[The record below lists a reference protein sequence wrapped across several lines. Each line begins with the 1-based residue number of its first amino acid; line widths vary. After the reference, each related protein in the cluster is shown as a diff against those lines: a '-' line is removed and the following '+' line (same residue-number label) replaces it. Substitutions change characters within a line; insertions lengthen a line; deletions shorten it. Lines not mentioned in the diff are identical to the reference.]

1 MKNFIK
7 SYHTVIGIILIL
19 YLIPVTALCGYFNQE
34 WSLFSYSLFF
44 CLFSSIFILFILKS
58 WESSIKFASR
68 EKAAPAPETFL
79 DEAFLVQAHQN
90 QDALAGAEDKIKG
103 LSKQLEEAQGETERL
118 REDKAQFLARKE
130 ELLQEL
136 AQLKKNIGEKLT
148 QKEILI
154 NEYQQTINDQRAVI
168 EKKQKQLDQ
177 LESKASDLTYEIKT
191 LLQLAETS
199 HSIPTPISEPALS
212 HKNVPTPPPKK
223 EPPIHSLESAQVQL
237 TRCLNIAQKLT
248 NSEHLSAAGSRFP
261 SFPNLAL
268 DQRRLFENLQGENNS
283 AIFVYSQKE
292 KKLLFANRQVQQLL
306 GWNPDKF
313 IQIFDDIIE
322 DGLEE
327 WKKNIYQITSKE
339 NKDVRLVLKAKT
351 GEDLLINCHMG
362 LIPSGIF
369 RNHVIG
375 VLYSEED

>member
-1 MKNFIK
+1 M
-7 SYHTVIGIILIL
+7 V
-19 YLIPVTALCGYFNQE
+19 ALCGYFNQD
-34 WSLFSYSLFF
+34 WTLFSYSLFF
-44 CLFSSIFILFILKS
+44 CLISSLFILFILKS
-58 WESSIKFASR
+58 WENSIKFISSENER
-68 EKAAPAPETFL
+68 APEAYL
-79 DEAFLVQAHQN
+79 DEAFLQQAHHN
-90 QDALAGAEDKIKG
+90 QDALAKAEEQIRDLTKN
-103 LSKQLEEAQGETERL
+103 LEERQAELELL
-118 REDKAQFLARKE
+118 REDKNHFHERKE
-130 ELLQEL
+130 ELLEEF
-136 AQLKKNIGEKLT
+136 AQAKRTIEGQLF
-148 QKEILI
+148 QKDILI

-199 HSIPTPISEPALS
+199 PTAPPPISEPHLS
-212 HKNVPTPPPKK
+212 HKNAAPLPPKK
-223 EPPIHSLESAQVQL
+223 ELTIRSLESARTQL
-237 TRCLNIAQKLT
+237 KRCLNIAQKLT
-248 NSEHLSAAGSRFP
+248 NSEHISGQGSRFP

-268 DQRRLFENLQGENNS
+268 DQRRLFENLQSENSS
-283 AIFVYSQKE
+283 ALFVYSQKD

-327 WKKNIYQITSKE
+327 WKKSIYQITPKE

-351 GEDLLINCHMG
+351 GEDLLIHCHMG
-362 LIPSGIF
+362 LIPTGIF

-375 VLYSEED
+375 VLYPDED